1 MIAYWRRLTEAH
13 PRIVDAL
20 ILLVLLGDAVIGS
33 RLLPPGPGAPKTWW
47 LGFLVTVIASVALL
61 WRRSRPRAVAAVTGA
76 AAIAVAGLGYIPSV
90 LLIGPAMIGL
100 FSLAYRSDRRTANT
114 YAVAIIC
121 LLMSAA
127 VFISSSHEQLALQT
141 IGPAAWLFLPLSLGT
156 ATRVRRENLE
166 LVQARADHAE
176 RTREQEARHRVAEE
190 RMRIARD
197 LHDVV
202 AHHLALAN
210 AQVTTA
216 TYIARKDPDKALEIL
231 GEIGATTSAALRELK
246 ATVGLLRHS
255 DEPEVPT
262 HPAPGLAQLSEL
274 AASFASIGLA
284 VEVGTAGQPR
294 RLDSAV
300 DLTAF
305 RITQEALTNV
315 RKHAATDKAR
325 VQVRYGQDRITV
337 TITDEATARRPKTA
351 ESAADSGF
359 GLIGMRERAQSVG
372 GRLRTG
378 PRPEGGFQVIAELPF
393 HVQNPEP
400 AETA

>member
-61 WRRSRPRAVAAVTGA
+61 WRRSRPREVAAVAGA
-76 AAIAVAGLGYIPSV
+76 AAISVAGLGYIPSV

-127 VFISSSHEQLALQT
+127 VFISSSHEQLVLQT

-156 ATRVRRENLE
+156 ATRVRRENLA
-166 LVQARADHAE
+166 LVQARADYAE

-216 TYIARKDPDKALEIL
+216 TYVARKDPDKALEIL
-231 GEIGATTSAALRELK
+231 AEVGSTTSAALRELK
-246 ATVGLLRHS
+246 ATVGLLRHA

-262 HPAPGLAQLSEL
+262 GLAQLPEL

-325 VQVRYGQDRITV
+325 VQVRYGQDRITI

-351 ESAADSGF
+351 ESAANSGF

-378 PRPEGGFQVIAELPF
+378 PRPEGGFQVSAELPF
-393 HVQNPEP
+393 HIQNPEP
-400 AETA
+400 TESA